1 MAIMGIPSDRF
12 LEDNVSMDQLSMPDF
27 HELKMR
33 VLDSATDRE
42 AISIIETFIKRRLYN
57 HDTDIYLKPLQR
69 VCQEIALHPN
79 INMDRLSDIACMSE
93 RQLRRIFSENIGLSP
108 KQMLRTRRFLHATHM
123 IRSLHSPNFTDI
135 VADLGY
141 TDHSHLNKEFRYFA
155 GMTPTQYMHHLLE
168 IKESNFIKGY
178 FAYHTE

>member
-1 MAIMGIPSDRF
+1 MTIMGIPSDRF

-69 VCQEIALHPN
+69 VCQEIALHPD

-93 RQLRRIFSENIGLSP
+93 LSLSTTVPDTFTCATALTATKRNSKYMKNRVIGRVDSLFLLCLAVALSS
-108 KQMLRTRRFLHATHM
+108 QRLW
-123 IRSLHSPNFTDI
+123 
-135 VADLGY
+135 V
-141 TDHSHLNKEFRYFA
+141 
-155 GMTPTQYMHHLLE
+155 
-168 IKESNFIKGY
+168 FII
-178 FAYHTE
+178 

>member
-1 MAIMGIPSDRF
+1 MTIMGIPSDRF

-33 VLDSATDRE
+33 VLDSTTDRE
-42 AISIIETFIKRRLYN
+42 AISIIETFIKHRLYN

-69 VCQEIALHPN
+69 VCQEIALHPTID
-79 INMDRLSDIACMSE
+79 INRLSDIACMS
-93 RQLRRIFSENIGLSP
+93 
-108 KQMLRTRRFLHATHM
+108 
-123 IRSLHSPNFTDI
+123 SLHSPNFTDI

>member
-42 AISIIETFIKRRLYN
+42 AISIIETFIKHRLYN

-69 VCQEIALHPN
+69 VCQEIALHPD
-79 INMDRLSDIACMSE
+79 INMDRLSDIAAVPQRLNMSIFFINVICN
-93 RQLRRIFSENIGLSP
+93 RFRLNQLHRRMRISV
-108 KQMLRTRRFLHATHM
+108 RRNFL
-123 IRSLHSPNFTDI
+123 I
-135 VADLGY
+135 
-141 TDHSHLNKEFRYFA
+141 
-155 GMTPTQYMHHLLE
+155 
-168 IKESNFIKGY
+168 
-178 FAYHTE
+178 